1 MKKQKYF
8 LVLGFGALTIN
19 SALAADQGSGTVTFK
34 GSIIDAPCSISPDT
48 ANQTVDMGQISSAA
62 IEAGPTT
69 PVPFQIQLENCTLT
83 DENTVAVT
91 FSGTPNYL
99 DSSVLGLSGAAGNGT
114 AVGIV
119 IGDQSGQKIAL
130 GSPSAAQ
137 LLQNGPNTLQF
148 SAWLDD
154 KNRGWDII
162 TPGDFTAVAN
172 FTMSY
177 Q

>member
-1 MKKQKYF
+1 MKKMKYIF
-8 LVLGFGALTIN
+8 ALGFGALTIN
-19 SALAADQGSGTVTFK
+19 NALAAEQGSGTVTFK

-83 DENTVAVT
+83 NENTVTVT
-91 FSGTPNYL
+91 FNGTPNYV
-99 DSSVLGLSGAAGNGT
+99 DSSVLGLSGTGANTT

-154 KNRGWDII
+154 MMRGWDAIA
-162 TPGDFTAVAN
+162 PGDFTAVAN
-172 FTMSY
+172 FTMNY